1 MENQKE
7 IEVIRLLLLTNF
19 TITEIIVNGTILF
32 QLLNDLLRFESHKVK
47 KKKKKKS
54 DEIFIGCVIITI
66 QRFEIHVTEQL
77 KY

>member
-47 KKKKKKS
+47 KKKKKKTKKKKKK
-54 DEIFIGCVIITI
+54 EKVM
-66 QRFEIHVTEQL
+66 
-77 KY
+77 KYS